1 MKAQMERR
9 YFIALVAAVAVAM
22 LVASPAFAQ
31 SHDPS
36 VGSGNIR
43 PSISSPTQQSPAARR
58 GSIFAR
64 VHCAQCHAVDK
75 VSASPL
81 RTARPLRTLQIS
93 YPVSDLQR
101 PLTEG
106 IHRMPP
112 IRLTPSQLADVMAYL
127 KTLEP

>member
-1 MKAQMERR
+1 MKAQMEWR